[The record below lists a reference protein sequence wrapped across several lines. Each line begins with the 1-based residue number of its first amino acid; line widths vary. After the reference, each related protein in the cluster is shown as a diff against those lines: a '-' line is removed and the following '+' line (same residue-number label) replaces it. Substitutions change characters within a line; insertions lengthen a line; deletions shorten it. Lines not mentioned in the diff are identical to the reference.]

1 MRILKLLNKL
11 FISLTLIFFFT
22 TISYGEE
29 QPVDIWNIEKKET
42 EDSLKSQ
49 EFEIENN
56 NQIELETESDIYKM
70 QSKKKSDTI
79 KLDENLKVSRINIFG
94 LYDPDDFDLNI
105 DMWSNSDGDQIK
117 NILKRLSKVNLSDD
131 ATEIMKIAL
140 LTNAHPPSKNIS
152 EKEFL
157 KFKSDWLIQNSD
169 LELIEEYLIKNQII
183 NEHPSLTKFL
193 VDEYLSTGNINKSCE
208 IFSKNLKPIKNKY
221 LSKFIV

>member
-70 QSKKKSDTI
+70 QSKKKSDT
-79 KLDENLKVSRINIFG
+79 K
-94 LYDPDDFDLNI
+94 
-105 DMWSNSDGDQIK
+105 
-117 NILKRLSKVNLSDD
+117 
-131 ATEIMKIAL
+131 
-140 LTNAHPPSKNIS
+140 
-152 EKEFL
+152 
-157 KFKSDWLIQNSD
+157 
-169 LELIEEYLIKNQII
+169 
-183 NEHPSLTKFL
+183 
-193 VDEYLSTGNINKSCE
+193 
-208 IFSKNLKPIKNKY
+208 
-221 LSKFIV
+221 